1 MEGRKDRQKKTAGR
15 WIDSERV
22 KEFEWCVCVWGG
34 RKIETERGS
43 GRERERKREF
53 VSVCVL
59 RVFFTEK
66 VTKMPFNSARSV
78 GTYIYLNC
86 FSDIFT
92 KNITTAT
99 NYTSSTSA
107 LVCRAEIKQ

>member
-1 MEGRKDRQKKTAGR
+1 VGGEKDRDR
-15 WIDSERV
+15 ER
-22 KEFEWCVCVWGG
+22 EW
-34 RKIETERGS
+34 E
-43 GRERERKREF
+43 RERERKREF